1 VQACATARFERADRA
16 ARLRFLAR
24 GGARYCL
31 LSSPP
36 HPGAVPLQR
45 VGEQF
50 GPMAVYECV
59 ADARRADVV
68 AQASV
73 VPEVMTQLDRLFD
86 ESFDAESTVMLE
98 RPAPDAAGSPGPPS
112 PASARITTD
121 QDKEV
126 TSTRPRA
133 PRVGILW

>member
-1 VQACATARFERADRA
+1 
-16 ARLRFLAR
+16 
-24 GGARYCL
+24 
-31 LSSPP
+31 
-36 HPGAVPLQR
+36 
-45 VGEQF
+45 
-50 GPMAVYECV
+50 MAVYECV